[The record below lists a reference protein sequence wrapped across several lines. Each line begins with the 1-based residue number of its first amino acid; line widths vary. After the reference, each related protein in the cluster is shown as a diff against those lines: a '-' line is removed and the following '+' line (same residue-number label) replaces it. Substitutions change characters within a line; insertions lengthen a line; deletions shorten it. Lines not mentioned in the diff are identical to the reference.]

1 MTSEG
6 HGILSA
12 NTAVPAYDDKHINE
26 KKEKH
31 ILKGSVKECMYYAC
45 VTLFSLP
52 KWLALATASFD
63 HCHANWV
70 GSQNTLFVNKWI
82 YKGRTYF
89 FLLE

>member
-12 NTAVPAYDDKHINE
+12 NAAVPANDDKHINE

-31 ILKGSVKECMYYAC
+31 FLKGSVKECMYYAC

-52 KWLALATASFD
+52 K
-63 HCHANWV
+63 
-70 GSQNTLFVNKWI
+70 
-82 YKGRTYF
+82 
-89 FLLE
+89 